1 MKKVILLLAVLSLTA
16 CGTFKPKV
24 DLDAPI
30 STQTVSFAEKAGN
43 VEVTFTD
50 NGEWVSIKSSAT
62 SIVPINDEAGIEQGM
77 NVATMRAKRNIAE
90 FLNTDL
96 RSSTSTDAITTA
108 LAKTMSDGDEASKQ
122 KAANTAME
130 IKEKIAV
137 EANAMLVGSYV
148 SERKVGKDLKTVFV
162 TVTVD
167 KRSMK
172 AARSIRTAFGN

>member
-1 MKKVILLLAVLSLTA
+1 
-16 CGTFKPKV
+16 
-24 DLDAPI
+24 
-30 STQTVSFAEKAGN
+30 
-43 VEVTFTD
+43 
-50 NGEWVSIKSSAT
+50 
-62 SIVPINDEAGIEQGM
+62 
-77 NVATMRAKRNIAE
+77 
-90 FLNTDL
+90 
-96 RSSTSTDAITTA
+96 
-108 LAKTMSDGDEASKQ
+108 MSDGDEASKQ